1 LGPGAILGIVASAV
15 AAGLVAAAVVARKA
29 RARRRRHRQQG
40 RSSAPPGPDDG
51 EYRDEGDEAPCLGS
65 GRPARSDD
73 AAPPPKPS
81 ATGSMLWPPHPSEA
95 DADAAPDFRPRRAAA
110 LASSNRLG
118 EI

>member
-1 LGPGAILGIVASAV
+1 LGPGAVLGIVASAL
-15 AAGLVAAAVVARKA
+15 AAGLAAAAVLARKA
-29 RARRRRHRQQG
+29 RARSRRRHRQQG

-51 EYRDEGDEAPCLGS
+51 EYDENDEAPCLGS

-81 ATGSMLWPPHPSEA
+81 AGAVSMLWPPHPSE
-95 DADAAPDFRPRRAAA
+95 ADAAPDFRPRRAAA
-110 LASSNRLG
+110 LASSVDRLG